1 MPWRRIWQPTPVF
14 FPGESH
20 ERRSL
25 VGYSPWGRKE
35 SDTTERLHSLTLTRK
50 ETKLNARMLINR
62 ACLWSTISKWEG
74 KVANTLIDL
83 IKNMLGLTKI
93 QNSEACHFDKV
104 FRLQRLAKASFQNQ
118 IKITLL
124 YSPYH

>member
-1 MPWRRIWQPTPVF
+1 
-14 FPGESH
+14 
-20 ERRSL
+20 
-25 VGYSPWGRKE
+25 
-35 SDTTERLHSLTLTRK
+35 
-50 ETKLNARMLINR
+50 MLINR